1 MTQKIKV
8 IIGASYGD
16 EGKGLATDYF
26 GAQGKKKGTV
36 VNVLTNGGPQRGHTV
51 ELPDGTRHVFRHFG
65 AASFRGAASYMAQQF
80 IINPIEL
87 IGEYDELCHIGIAPE
102 IMIHPDCRFTT
113 PWDMLVNQKLKK
125 KNGIN
130 NTCGFGVWETVLRY
144 DRGYG
149 TQFIKMVSMDRNER
163 ISCLRS
169 LRDGYFMARI
179 KELSISLDKDDVF
192 FSDGLLRHFEEDLA
206 SVIMQCR
213 MTGYAALRNYETV
226 LFENAQGLLLDGNRK
241 GEEDFTTPSTTGMG
255 RIFRTI
261 EDNFHN
267 VDVEVCY
274 VTRSYQTR
282 HGEGVMEQEYTEEEL
297 LKVMPGLTADMTNIR
312 NDFQGALR
320 YGRLSEDS
328 LIRRIEKDME
338 YCADGKKNLY
348 LPSVLVT
355 HMNEYNGIDTEKLVN
370 AFKTVRVS
378 DGKTAEDVHILA

>member
-1 MTQKIKV
+1 
-8 IIGASYGD
+8 
-16 EGKGLATDYF
+16 
-26 GAQGKKKGTV
+26 
-36 VNVLTNGGPQRGHTV
+36 
-51 ELPDGTRHVFRHFG
+51 
-65 AASFRGAASYMAQQF
+65 MAQQF

-355 HMNEYNGIDTEKLVN
+355 HMNEYNRIDTEKLVN